1 LAELKKGET
10 FFDLGSGDGRTAIM
24 AAQEFGAKAIGI
36 ELRKDLVKKSNL
48 KIEEL
53 GLKNTV
59 KIIHNNIFNIDLSP
73 ADVVYL
79 YLTTSANNK
88 IRPKLESELKK
99 KTRIV
104 SHDYE
109 IPEWKTIKFE
119 KYCEN
124 QILGFP
130 KHTLYLYEKN

>member
-1 LAELKKGET
+1 
-10 FFDLGSGDGRTAIM
+10 M

-36 ELRKDLVKKSNL
+36 ELREDLVKKSRL

-53 GLKNTV
+53 GLKNEV
-59 KIIHNNIFNIDLSP
+59 KIIHNNIFNIDLSM

-109 IPEWKTIKFE
+109 ISEWKAIKLE
-119 KYCEN
+119 KFCEN
-124 QILGFP
+124 PTLGFP
-130 KHTLYLYEKN
+130 KHTLYLYKKK